1 MSRRARRRTL
11 WLVCGVAAL
20 AVFGPGLVELAQ
32 SSFAQRRLDRRLAR
46 LNAEQEQLTREQAR
60 LTDDPTYVEGM
71 IRSTFKWAQKGE
83 YVIPLDAPPSATQ
96 RSSRQ

>member
-1 MSRRARRRTL
+1 MSRLARRRTL

-32 SSFAQRRLDRRLAR
+32 SSFAQRQLDRRLAR

-83 YVIPLDAPPSATQ
+83 YVIPLD
-96 RSSRQ
+96 SSSDGR